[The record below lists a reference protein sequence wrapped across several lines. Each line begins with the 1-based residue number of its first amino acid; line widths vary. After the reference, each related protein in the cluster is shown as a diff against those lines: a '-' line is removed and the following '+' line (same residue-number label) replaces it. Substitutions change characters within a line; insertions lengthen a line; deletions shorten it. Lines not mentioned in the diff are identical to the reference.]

1 MIKIWDGKEH
11 QIGNISSNFTEQGKT
26 RLWIYAF
33 SFSMSLLSFSSYETT
48 KGIVINLLNGMKTKA
63 THKGVIKLCD

>member
-1 MIKIWDGKEH
+1 
-11 QIGNISSNFTEQGKT
+11 
-26 RLWIYAF
+26 
-33 SFSMSLLSFSSYETT
+33 MSLLSFSSYETT